1 MSFYFLNFISIIIVI
16 IITGN
21 PIITEF
27 TYDSSVR
34 DFICISSGGPAT
46 KVQWKKNS
54 QLLNTDGTNYQKT
67 QRIISTENATYENKL
82 HVVDDSMLYYNDS
95 IECLVMNS
103 RGNHSSSI
111 VIEGNKNL
119 CLINF

>member
-1 MSFYFLNFISIIIVI
+1 MIVR
-16 IITGN
+16 
-21 PIITEF
+21 F
-27 TYDSSVR
+27 TYDPSAK

-46 KVQWKKNS
+46 NVLWKKNT

-95 IECLVMNS
+95 VECLVMNS
-103 RGNHSSSI
+103 RGSHSSSI
-111 VIEGNKNL
+111 VIEGNNIL